1 MARKKAQ
8 LSAGVR
14 LADYLTMRCPVGKV
28 RDALALHGAQSQPQ
42 RGLPHQ
48 ALVYFVLAMVLYA
61 SVAYEE
67 VLQLVA
73 EEKRGVP

>member
-1 MARKKAQ
+1 
-8 LSAGVR
+8 
-14 LADYLTMRCPVGKV
+14 MRCPLGKV
-28 RDALALHGAQSQPQ
+28 RDALALHGALSQSQ

-48 ALVYFVLAMVLYA
+48 ALVYFVLAMLYA

-73 EEKRGVP
+73 EEKNGRACALTSSS